1 MQRSSLVLATLL
13 VACAAGSAG
22 AQGVSSALSPAAVAV
37 ACAPPPSLDAAPAEA
52 LRLIGSHDGV
62 PRSLFGDRD
71 LLVLNGGTSPAVPP
85 GPQLFLL
92 RPRTCQGH
100 NSAPA

>member
-13 VACAAGSAG
+13 VACAGPAG
-22 AQGVSSALSPAAVAV
+22 AQGVSSPLSPAAIAV

-52 LRLIGSHDGV
+52 MRIIGSQDGV

-71 LLVLNGGTSPAVPP
+71 LLVLNGGTSAGV
-85 GPQLFLL
+85 QLGQQFFI
-92 RPRTCQGH
+92 RRTMTFGG
-100 NSAPA
+100 NK